1 MSDTQSANRG
11 KSLENAL
18 NKYITYLESVGIH
31 AHKNHANRSHDGKY
45 LAGEPFDYEIFR
57 DKTLIAFDAK
67 ECKSNSFQTTNC
79 KLSQIKSLQDIERH
93 GGEAFFLVY
102 FFLTNSLVKY
112 TLEQVMKNTS
122 LKPEQ
127 GEAVKI
133 YDL

>member
-1 MSDTQSANRG
+1 MSDTKSANRG

-18 NKYITYLESVGIH
+18 NKYIQYLETQGIH
-31 AHKNHANRSHDGKY
+31 AHKNHPCRSHDGRY

-57 DKTLIAFDAK
+57 DGNLIAFDAK
-67 ECKSNSFQTTNC
+67 ECKSDSFKTSNC
-79 KLSQIKSLQDIERH
+79 KLSQIKSLKDISQH

-102 FFLTNSLVKY
+102 FAQPKKLVKY
-112 TLEQVMKNTS
+112 TPEQVLKNKS

-127 GEAVKI
+127 GEEIKL